1 MNMLDVIVIICLG
14 YGLIKGLIKG
24 FIVEVSGV
32 IAIFFGVLGAFKF
45 ASLFTQFIFKYV
57 DLDPKIVQ
65 GICFLILFT
74 GIVYGISLL
83 AKMITKTLQI
93 IALGLLNRIM
103 GGLFGLT
110 KWLVIISSLVLVFN
124 QIVRSIVNR
133 YKSFLCANELPV
145 NPRSDCNLIISIP
158 HGSTAR
164 SFSSFKLSNVY
175 SS

>member
-14 YGLIKGLIKG
+14 YGLISGLIKG

-32 IAIFFGVLGAFKF
+32 IAIFFGALGAFKF

-65 GICFLILFT
+65 GICFLILFI

-124 QIVRSIVNR
+124 QIESVISFIPQAYIDESIAYTYFVDLGVLLFDWLLN
-133 YKSFLCANELPV
+133 N
-145 NPRSDCNLIISIP
+145 NPISEQKLI
-158 HGSTAR
+158 
-164 SFSSFKLSNVY
+164 
-175 SS
+175 

>member
-1 MNMLDVIVIICLG
+1 MNTLDVIVIICLG
-14 YGLIKGLIKG
+14 YGLISGLIKG

-45 ASLFTQFIFKYV
+45 ASLFTQFILKYV
-57 DLDPKIVQ
+57 ALDPKIVK
-65 GICFLILFT
+65 GICFLILFI

-103 GGLFGLT
+103 GGLFGLI

-124 QIVRSIVNR
+124 QIESVISFIPQAYIAESIAYTYFVDLGILLFDWLLN
-133 YKSFLCANELPV
+133 N
-145 NPRSDCNLIISIP
+145 NPISEQKLI
-158 HGSTAR
+158 
-164 SFSSFKLSNVY
+164 
-175 SS
+175 

>member
-1 MNMLDVIVIICLG
+1 MLDVIVIICLG
-14 YGLIKGLIKG
+14 YGLIRGLIKG

-45 ASLFTQFIFKYV
+45 TSLFTQFVFKYV

-65 GICFLILFT
+65 GICFLILFI

-103 GGLFGLT
+103 GGLFGLI
-110 KWLVIISSLVLVFN
+110 KWFVIISSLVLVFN
-124 QIVRSIVNR
+124 QIESVISFIPQAYIAESIAYTYFVDLGILLFDWLLN
-133 YKSFLCANELPV
+133 N
-145 NPRSDCNLIISIP
+145 NPISEQKLI
-158 HGSTAR
+158 
-164 SFSSFKLSNVY
+164 
-175 SS
+175 

>member
-14 YGLIKGLIKG
+14 YGLIRGLIKG

-45 ASLFTQFIFKYV
+45 TSLFTQFVFKYV

-65 GICFLILFT
+65 GICFLILFI

-103 GGLFGLT
+103 GGLFGLI
-110 KWLVIISSLVLVFN
+110 KWFVIISSLVLVFN
-124 QIVRSIVNR
+124 QIESVISFIPQAYIAESIAYTYFVDLGILLFDWLLN
-133 YKSFLCANELPV
+133 N
-145 NPRSDCNLIISIP
+145 NPISEQKLI
-158 HGSTAR
+158 
-164 SFSSFKLSNVY
+164 
-175 SS
+175 